1 MARVLRLFNPF
12 IIPLI
17 RKTSLLSYGP
27 SSLCSYSHLP
37 FFFLSRGEDTRASAS
52 CPSNTTSKQAV
63 SSEGESGD
71 SDLGVEIFR
80 SSWRPLLSIVL
91 LGMMVGVGLIH
102 PCCKV
107 YSEFVMTCVVLIV
120 WLLLFCFILRRCG
133 WARPMAAP
141 SGREAI
147 ALIRVFGGCCDAG
160 EAGWW

>member
-1 MARVLRLFNPF
+1 MDLLRCVVIVTYL
-12 IIPLI
+12 
-17 RKTSLLSYGP
+17 
-27 SSLCSYSHLP
+27 
-37 FFFLSRGEDTRASAS
+37 FFLSRGEDTRACILPVHHNLEAGSE
-52 CPSNTTSKQAV
+52 

-91 LGMMVGVGLIH
+91 LGLMAGVGLIH